1 MAPCNSTRSV
11 LASDAESLAARLE
24 EQGVLRA
31 GKVKCVGKVLPFE
44 VPVQVLCRS
53 TTGGRQVPHLGR
65 HERELA
71 SWRARDGGSFLSQS
85 RLLPPATC
93 HLPPCRGRPMAWP
106 RIAAVQCGQAGKNA
120 RGREGLQA
128 GAHLGYSGSSTVR
141 TGQHAGKY
149 MGYVR
154 WLQAWKKWQRS
165 TARGTGKSD
174 VGVSPTRSPRRAQ
187 SEQPAHRGP
196 RRAPLACSRCPGRP
210 VSGGRCGGRS
220 SGGGHCRPTP
230 GPSLPAVYSVPC
242 PGPVAEG
249 VARCREPNPDF
260 EKNRPRQNPV
270 GSPNKQTTAP
280 PSPPQSIDELG
291 MARSPS
297 PVPPRYTHLRPSALA
312 AGGRPLAGWPRHSTP
327 RHGPVHAWRAECRSA
342 NRDGQPT
349 SPRASSTS

>member
-44 VPVQVLCRS
+44 VPVQVLCWS
-53 TTGGRQVPHLGR
+53 TTGGRQVPDLGR

-71 SWRARDGGSFLSQS
+71 SWWARDGGSFLSQS

-149 MGYVR
+149 MGYGR
-154 WLQAWKKWQRS
+154 WLQAWKKWQ
-165 TARGTGKSD
+165 
-174 VGVSPTRSPRRAQ
+174 
-187 SEQPAHRGP
+187 
-196 RRAPLACSRCPGRP
+196 
-210 VSGGRCGGRS
+210 
-220 SGGGHCRPTP
+220 
-230 GPSLPAVYSVPC
+230 
-242 PGPVAEG
+242 
-249 VARCREPNPDF
+249 
-260 EKNRPRQNPV
+260 
-270 GSPNKQTTAP
+270 
-280 PSPPQSIDELG
+280 
-291 MARSPS
+291 
-297 PVPPRYTHLRPSALA
+297 
-312 AGGRPLAGWPRHSTP
+312 HST
-327 RHGPVHAWRAECRSA
+327 
-342 NRDGQPT
+342 RDGQERRGSFPDAEPAT
-349 SPRASSTS
+349 CAERATPPQGSQKGSPRLFALPGAASERRPVRWPQQWR

>member
-31 GKVKCVGKVLPFE
+31 RKVKCVGKVLPFE
-44 VPVQVLCRS
+44 VPVQVLCWS
-53 TTGGRQVPHLGR
+53 TTGGRQVPDLGR

-71 SWRARDGGSFLSQS
+71 SWWARDGGSFLSQS

-93 HLPPCRGRPMAWP
+93 HLPPCRGRPLAP
-106 RIAAVQCGQAGKNA
+106 P
-120 RGREGLQA
+120 
-128 GAHLGYSGSSTVR
+128 
-141 TGQHAGKY
+141 
-149 MGYVR
+149 
-154 WLQAWKKWQRS
+154 
-165 TARGTGKSD
+165 
-174 VGVSPTRSPRRAQ
+174 SPP
-187 SEQPAHRGP
+187 
-196 RRAPLACSRCPGRP
+196 
-210 VSGGRCGGRS
+210 
-220 SGGGHCRPTP
+220 
-230 GPSLPAVYSVPC
+230 VYSVPC

-260 EKNRPRQNPV
+260 EKNRPRQNP
-270 GSPNKQTTAP
+270 GFSPNKQTTAP
-280 PSPPQSIDELG
+280 PSPPQSIDEFG

-327 RHGPVHAWRAECRSA
+327 RHGPVHAWLAECRSA

>member
-24 EQGVLRA
+24 EQVA
-31 GKVKCVGKVLPFE
+31 P
-44 VPVQVLCRS
+44 P
-53 TTGGRQVPHLGR
+53 
-65 HERELA
+65 A
-71 SWRARDGGSFLSQS
+71 SC
-85 RLLPPATC
+85 LLPPATC
-93 HLPPCRGRPMAWP
+93 HRAAAGPWHGRALPPCS
-106 RIAAVQCGQAGKNA
+106 AGKRA
-120 RGREGLQA
+120 RTPEGGRGCKLEPTLDTLARLPSGLGNTQ
-128 GAHLGYSGSSTVR
+128 VR
-141 TGQHAGKY
+141 TWGTYDGYKLGKN
-149 MGYVR
+149 G
-154 WLQAWKKWQRS
+154 S

-187 SEQPAHRGP
+187 SEQPPHRGP

-260 EKNRPRQNPV
+260 EKNRPRQNP
-270 GSPNKQTTAP
+270 GFSPNKQTTAP

-327 RHGPVHAWRAECRSA
+327 RHGPVHAWLAECRSA